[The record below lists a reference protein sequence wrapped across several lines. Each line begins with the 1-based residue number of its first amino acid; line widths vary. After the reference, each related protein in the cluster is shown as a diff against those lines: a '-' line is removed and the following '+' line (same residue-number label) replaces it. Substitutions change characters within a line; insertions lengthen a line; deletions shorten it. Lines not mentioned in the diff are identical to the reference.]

1 MNDQLV
7 KFMLGTGH
15 VRGVLVRLEATWA
28 ELQKRRNYPQAVAA
42 LVGQMAAASTLM
54 AGSLKF
60 DGALVLQI
68 QGDGPLKL
76 AVAECQPDFGVRATA
91 KMADDLPDA
100 AALPS
105 DLAALVNLH
114 GNGRCAITLD
124 PRNPESGLQPYQ
136 GIVALTDPQGQTLP
150 SLAAMLEQYLAQSE
164 QIDSMLLLASN
175 AQVVSGLLLQ
185 RMPGAQHTAEDA
197 AQPEEDYA
205 RARHLAATLT
215 PEELLELAPQDIL
228 RRLFWEEEVRVFA
241 PQSPRFH
248 CTCSRERVVGMLR
261 MLGRDEVESILA
273 ERGEVDVRCEF
284 CGQGYAFDV
293 IDAAQV
299 FLNTLA
305 QPPTAS
311 SNRH

>member
-1 MNDQLV
+1 MSDQLV

-15 VRGVLVRLEATWA
+15 VRGVLVRLDATWA
-28 ELQKRRNYPQAVAA
+28 ELQKRRSYPQAISA

-76 AVAECQPDFGVRATA
+76 AVAECQPDFGLRATA
-91 KMADDLPDA
+91 KMAADLPDD
-100 AALPS
+100 AALPA
-105 DLAALVNLH
+105 DLATLVNLH

-124 PRNPESGLQPYQ
+124 PRNPASGLQPYQ
-136 GIVALTDPQGQTLP
+136 GIVALTDPQGATLP

-164 QIDSMLLLASN
+164 QIDSMLMLASN
-175 AQVVSGLLLQ
+175 EQAVCGLLLQ
-185 RMPGAQHTAEDA
+185 RMPGSAQHAAEA
-197 AQPEEDYA
+197 AGQPEEDYA

-215 PEELLELAPQDIL
+215 SEELLQLAPEDIL
-228 RRLFWEEEVRVFA
+228 RRLFWEEEVRVFE

-248 CTCSRERVVGMLR
+248 CTCSRERVAGMLR

-273 ERGEVDVRCEF
+273 EQGEVDVRCEF
-284 CGQGYAFDV
+284 CGQGYAFDA

-299 FLNTLA
+299 FLDTLA
-305 QPPTAS
+305 QPQVA

>member
-7 KFMLGTGH
+7 KFMLGSGH
-15 VRGVLVRLEATWA
+15 VRGVLVRLDATWA
-28 ELQKRRNYPQAVAA
+28 ELQKRRSYPQAISA
-42 LVGQMAAASTLM
+42 LVGQMAAASALM

-91 KMADDLPDA
+91 KMADDLPDD
-100 AALPS
+100 AALPTELS
-105 DLAALVNLH
+105 ALVNLH
-114 GNGRCAITLD
+114 GKGRCAITLD

-136 GIVALTDPQGQTLP
+136 GIVALTDPQGETLP
-150 SLAAMLEQYLAQSE
+150 TLAAMLEQYLAQSE
-164 QIDSMLLLASN
+164 QIDSMLMLASN
-175 AQVVSGLLLQ
+175 AQSVCGLLLQ
-185 RMPGAQHTAEDA
+185 RMPAAQNAAEGAE
-197 AQPEEDYA
+197 QPEEAYA

-215 PEELLELAPQDIL
+215 PEELLQLAPEDVL
-228 RRLFWEEEVRVFA
+228 RRLFWEEEVRVFE

-248 CTCSRERVVGMLR
+248 CTCSRERVAGMLR

-273 ERGEVDVRCEF
+273 EQGEVDVRCEF
-284 CGQGYAFDV
+284 CGQGYAFDA

-299 FLNTLA
+299 FLNTVA
-305 QPPTAS
+305 QPPVA

>member
-15 VRGVLVRLEATWA
+15 VRGVLVRLDATWA
-28 ELQKRRNYPQAVAA
+28 ELQKRRSYPQAISA

-91 KMADDLPDA
+91 KMADDLPDD
-100 AALPS
+100 AALPTELS
-105 DLAALVNLH
+105 ALVNLH
-114 GNGRCAITLD
+114 GKGRCAITLD
-124 PRNPESGLQPYQ
+124 PRNPDSGLQPYQ
-136 GIVALTDPQGQTLP
+136 GIVALTDPQGETLP
-150 SLAAMLEQYLAQSE
+150 TLAAMLEQYLAQSE
-164 QIDSMLLLASN
+164 QIDSMLMLASN
-175 AQVVSGLLLQ
+175 AQSVCGLLLQ
-185 RMPGAQHTAEDA
+185 RMPAAQNAAEGAE
-197 AQPEEDYA
+197 QPEEAYA

-215 PEELLELAPQDIL
+215 PEELLQLAPEDVL
-228 RRLFWEEEVRVFA
+228 RRLFWEEEVRVFE

-248 CTCSRERVVGMLR
+248 CTCSRERVAGMLR

-273 ERGEVDVRCEF
+273 EQGEVDVRCEF
-284 CGQGYAFDV
+284 CGQGYAFDA

-299 FLNTLA
+299 FLNTVA
-305 QPPTAS
+305 QPPVA

>member
-7 KFMLGTGH
+7 KFMLGSGH
-15 VRGVLVRLEATWA
+15 VRGVLVRLDATWA
-28 ELQKRRNYPQAVAA
+28 ELQKRRSYPQAISA
-42 LVGQMAAASTLM
+42 LVGQMAAASALM

-91 KMADDLPDA
+91 KMADDLPDD
-100 AALPS
+100 AALPTELS
-105 DLAALVNLH
+105 ALVNLH
-114 GNGRCAITLD
+114 GKGRCAITLD

-136 GIVALTDPQGQTLP
+136 GIVALTDPQGETLP
-150 SLAAMLEQYLAQSE
+150 TLAAMLEQYLAQSE
-164 QIDSMLLLASN
+164 QIDSMLMLASN
-175 AQVVSGLLLQ
+175 AQAVCGLLLQ
-185 RMPGAQHTAEDA
+185 RMPA
-197 AQPEEDYA
+197 AQADAGAAGQTDEDFV

-215 PEELLELAPQDIL
+215 QEELLQLAPQDIL

-248 CTCSRERVVGMLR
+248 CTCSRERVAGMLR
-261 MLGRDEVESILA
+261 MLGPAEVQAILA
-273 ERGEVDVRCEF
+273 EQGEVDVRCEF
-284 CGQGYAFDV
+284 CGQSYAFDA

-299 FLNTLA
+299 FVDTVA
-305 QPPTAS
+305 QPPVTPG
-311 SNRH
+311 RH